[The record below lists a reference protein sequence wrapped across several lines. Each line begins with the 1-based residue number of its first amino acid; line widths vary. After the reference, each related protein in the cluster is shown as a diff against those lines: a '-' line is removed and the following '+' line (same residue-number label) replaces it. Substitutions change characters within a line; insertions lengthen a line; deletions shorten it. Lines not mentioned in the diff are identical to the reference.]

1 MIKNIIPILV
11 AAALTFWGL
20 NVMADDRPAKSA
32 NAAEGQTTEA
42 RPPSLRKTQS
52 DAASKTAK
60 FGTVSTSSLEYQS
73 ALDAHALEPALKRQN
88 KSGAFKG
95 TVTAIYEPRAGGL
108 AIMNFDADY
117 KKAISA
123 LLRGNDFT
131 NFPDLKKLVGKEVLV
146 SGKFMAYQGRAEIVL
161 TNVDQVKLVETAK

>member
-1 MIKNIIPILV
+1 MVKNLIPILV
-11 AAALTFWGL
+11 AVAFVFSGL
-20 NVMADDRPAKSA
+20 NTMADDGPAKST
-32 NAAEGQTTEA
+32 NAAEAQSA
-42 RPPSLRKTQS
+42 DAKLASRKTQS

-60 FGTVSTSSLEYQS
+60 FGTVATTAPEYQS
-73 ALDAHALEPALKRQN
+73 ALDAHALEAALKQQN
-88 KSGAFKG
+88 KLGAFKG
-95 TVTAIYEPRAGGL
+95 TVTATYEPRSGGL

-131 NFPDLKKLVGKEVLV
+131 NFPDLKKIVGKDVLV

-161 TNVDQVKLVETAK
+161 TNVDQVKLVETGK